1 MQLTVNGVELD
12 REASPGQCLR
22 TYLRAAGCFG
32 VKKGCDAGDCGA
44 CTVWVDGEPVH
55 SCIYPAFRAEGRPV
69 TTIEGLAQGGE
80 LHPMQA
86 SFLREQGFQCG
97 FCTAGMIMTAAAL
110 NQAQRADLGRAM
122 KGNLCRCTGYRA
134 IRDAIGGIDH
144 APPAAGARDAAAPA
158 GPEVVQGAAR
168 FTLDVAM
175 PGLLHMKLLRSPHAH
190 AQIVDIDVSAAQAM
204 PGVHAVLT
212 FKDAPSRRY
221 STARHEHPEDD
232 PDDTMVLDS
241 RVRFAGQRVA
251 AVVAES
257 EAAAEAACGRIV
269 VDYELLPAMLTPDAA
284 MAPGAVAL
292 HDNGV
297 EARIANAP
305 RNIVAELH
313 SEDGDV
319 EAGFA
324 AAAEV
329 FEATFTTQRTQHVAL
344 ETHAAI
350 GWLDEAGRLNLR
362 SSTQVPFL
370 VRRTLCMLFDLPH
383 DGVRVLSGRVGG
395 GFGGKQEML
404 VEDIVALAVL
414 RTGRPVQLEFTREE
428 QFSASTTRHPMTIR
442 VKGGASGDGTLTA
455 LQMNVVSNTGA
466 YGNHGPGV
474 LYHGCS
480 ESLALYRCPN
490 KRIDGVAVYTNTV
503 PAGAFR
509 GYGLS
514 QTIFAVESVLDE
526 LSRRLG
532 LDPLALRELNAVR
545 NGDPMTSP
553 DEGAHA
559 IEYGSY
565 GLDQCIA
572 WVRTALA
579 DGSRRPAPAGWLTGS
594 GVGLSMVE
602 TVPPGGHFAE
612 SRIRLTA
619 AGGFELSVGTA
630 EFGNGTTTVHAQIAA
645 RVLGTDPTRIRV
657 LQSDTDLTGH
667 DTGAYG
673 STGTFVAG
681 MATER
686 AAKDLRAALLNAGAA
701 LLGVPPAECDLE
713 ADGVVCGT
721 RRIPFAE
728 LHASRPGLEGTGHT
742 DGMRRSVAFNAHGVA
757 VAVDPGTGEIRIL
770 QSVQAADAGHV
781 VNPRQCRGQIEG
793 GVAQALGA
801 ALYED
806 LIIGPDGAVANC
818 ALRHYHIPAFADVP
832 RTEVFFADTSDALGP
847 LGAKSMS
854 ESPFNPVVPAL
865 ANALRDA
872 TGIRL
877 TSTPLSRDRIL
888 RALQAAA
895 AADRSRL
902 PQTAGAV

>member
-1 MQLTVNGVELD
+1 MRLTLNGAEVD
-12 REASPGQCLR
+12 REAGPGQCLR
-22 TYLRAAGCFG
+22 TYLREAGCFG

-44 CTVWVDGEPVH
+44 CTVWVDNEPVH
-55 SCIYPAFRAEGRPV
+55 ACIYPAFRAAGRLV
-69 TTIEGLAQGGE
+69 TTIEGLAPAGE

-122 KGNLCRCTGYRA
+122 KGSLCRCTGYRA
-134 IRDAIGGIDH
+134 IGDAIGGIDH
-144 APPAAGARDAAAPA
+144 APPAAGPRDAPAPA
-158 GPEVVQGAAR
+158 GPQVVQGAAR
-168 FTLDVAM
+168 FTLDVAV

-190 AQIVDIDVSAAQAM
+190 AQIIDIDASAALAM

-212 FKDAPSRRY
+212 FRDAPARRF
-221 STARHEHPEDD
+221 STARHEHPDDD
-232 PDDTMVLDS
+232 PDDTMVLDA

-257 EAAAEAACGRIV
+257 EAAAEAACQRIV
-269 VDYELLPAMLTPDAA
+269 VDYGLLPAMLTPDAA
-284 MAPGAVAL
+284 MAPGAMAL
-292 HDNGV
+292 HDNGAA
-297 EARIANAP
+297 ARIADAP

-370 VRRTLCMLFDLPH
+370 VRCTLCSLFDLPH
-383 DGVRVLSGRVGG
+383 DRVRVLSGRVGG

-414 RTGRPVQLEFTREE
+414 RTGRAVQLEFTREE
-428 QFSASTTRHPMTIR
+428 QFAASTTRHPMAIR
-442 VKGGASGDGTLTA
+442 VKAGAAGDGTLTA
-455 LQMNVVSNTGA
+455 LQMDVVSNTGA

-474 LYHGCS
+474 LFHGCG

-490 KRIDGVAVYTNTV
+490 KKVDGVAVYTNTV

-532 LDPLALRELNAVR
+532 LDPLALRERNAIR
-545 NGDPMTSP
+545 NGDAMTTHGL
-553 DEGAHA
+553 DEHGL
-559 IEYGSY
+559 EYGSY
-565 GLDQCIA
+565 GLDQCLA
-572 WVRTALA
+572 WVRAALA
-579 DGSRRPAPAGWLTGS
+579 DGGQPAPAGWLTGS
-594 GVGLSMVE
+594 GVGLSMIE

-612 SRIRLTA
+612 SRIRLA
-619 AGGFELSVGTA
+619 AGGGFELSVGTA
-630 EFGNGTTTVHAQIAA
+630 EFGNGTTTVHAQVAA
-645 RVLGTDPTRIRV
+645 RVLGTDPSRIRV
-657 LQSDTDLTGH
+657 LQSDTDLGGH

-681 MATER
+681 AATER
-686 AAKDLRAALLNAGAA
+686 AAEELRVALLDAGAD
-701 LLGVPPAECDLE
+701 LLGVPAAECALGP
-713 ADGVVCGT
+713 DGVACGT
-721 RRIPFAE
+721 RSVSLAV
-728 LHASRPGLEGTGHT
+728 LHASSPGPLEGNGRS
-742 DGMRRSVAFNAHGVA
+742 DGMRRSVAFNAHGMA

-770 QSVQAADAGHV
+770 RSVHAADAGHV
-781 VNPRQCRGQIEG
+781 INPRQCRGQIEG

-801 ALYED
+801 ALYEN
-806 LIIGPDGAVANC
+806 LIIGSDGAVATR
-818 ALRHYHIPAFADVP
+818 ALRQYHIPAFADVP
-832 RTEVFFADTSDALGP
+832 GTEVFFAATSDALGP
-847 LGAKSMS
+847 FGAKSMS

-872 TGIRL
+872 TGIRF

-895 AADRSRL
+895 G
-902 PQTAGAV
+902 P